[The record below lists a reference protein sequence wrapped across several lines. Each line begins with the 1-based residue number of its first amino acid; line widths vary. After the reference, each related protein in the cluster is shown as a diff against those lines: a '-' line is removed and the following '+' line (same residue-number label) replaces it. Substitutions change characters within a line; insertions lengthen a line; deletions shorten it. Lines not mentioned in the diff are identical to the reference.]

1 MQLPRE
7 NNKVK
12 KKKMVPLLLLSCCCY
27 SHHLAIVSKFC
38 FRLLLLRPH
47 TVTHQQVDESGV
59 EEKEKRLAFFLSFL
73 AGSFG
78 LQNCSVEVGI
88 ECCLMSFSL
97 FIFICSVTSVFAV
110 SFCCLFCYRSPSS
123 S

>member
-1 MQLPRE
+1 V
-7 NNKVK
+7 KKKKK

-27 SHHLAIVSKFC
+27 SHQLATVSKFC

-47 TVTHQQVDESGV
+47 TLTHQQEDESGV
-59 EEKEKRLAFFLSFL
+59 EEKEKRLAFFLSSL
-73 AGSFG
+73 AGTFG

-88 ECCLMSFSL
+88 ECCLMGFSL
-97 FIFICSVTSVFAV
+97 LIFFCSVTSVFAV

-123 S
+123 SSSSS